1 MLQGEKILKWPLDE
15 PSSDSLHHFKANV
28 KSSLCLRHRRP
39 NYTISS
45 LPQLKENL
53 VEWVRSGAPVD
64 EEHAE
69 TNGFEDA
76 GESADG
82 DCVEGTLFGN
92 DLRDNLFID

>member
-1 MLQGEKILKWPLDE
+1 MPLDR
-15 PSSDSLHHFKANV
+15 PSSDSLHLFKANA
-28 KSSLCLRHRRP
+28 KSSLCLCHHRL

-53 VEWVRSGAPVD
+53 VEWVRPGAPVG

-69 TNGFEDA
+69 TNGFEDV

-82 DCVEGTLFGN
+82 DRVEGTFFGN
-92 DLRDNLFID
+92 DLRDDLFID

>member
-1 MLQGEKILKWPLDE
+1 MLQGKKILKWPLDG

-28 KSSLCLRHRRP
+28 KSSLYLYHRRL

-53 VEWVRSGAPVD
+53 VEWVRPGAPEG

-69 TNGFEDA
+69 TNSFEDA

-92 DLRDNLFID
+92 DLRDDLFID